1 MRATRANN
9 SPAARVTT
17 RASSFAR
24 SISALLP
31 QPASL
36 PEGSEGAR
44 VITSRR
50 GCTFPNLI
58 YGDTG
63 AEDMVTS
70 PAGFGYHRRVPQT
83 SKRLRHTARP
93 VVHALRDSARFARRL
108 ARSLNAPF
116 AAVRTHPFPDGE
128 TLVRVTHNIGVEA
141 ILVQSFNDPDRKL
154 MPALLAAD
162 ALRRAGASRVTLVA
176 PYLAYMRQDRVF
188 RSGEPIS
195 QRVFGQC
202 LGRAFDR
209 VLTVEAH
216 LHRTHRLSDVTA
228 GGARSL
234 SAAPAIARW
243 LVRRGG
249 SAIAVGPDEESEPW
263 IRAVAR
269 AAGVGWVVGLKRR
282 LGDRRVRVRLPELPR
297 GARAVVIDD
306 IASSGATI
314 AAAVRA
320 LRKRGVRTVDAVVVH
335 AIFAP
340 GALDLIRRAGARSVV
355 SCDTVQHPT
364 NKIQCAPLVSAALAG
379 TR

>member
-9 SPAARVTT
+9 SRAARVTT

-24 SISALLP
+24 PFPHFLCDRHHRR
-31 QPASL
+31 
-36 PEGSEGAR
+36 EGSEGAR
-44 VITSRR
+44 VITSSR

-63 AEDMVTS
+63 AEHMATS

-108 ARSLNAPF
+108 ARSLNASF

-216 LHRTHRLSDVTA
+216 LHRTHRLSDV
-228 GGARSL
+228 
-234 SAAPAIARW
+234 
-243 LVRRGG
+243 
-249 SAIAVGPDEESEPW
+249 
-263 IRAVAR
+263 
-269 AAGVGWVVGLKRR
+269 KQ
-282 LGDRRVRVRLPELPR
+282 
-297 GARAVVIDD
+297 
-306 IASSGATI
+306 
-314 AAAVRA
+314 
-320 LRKRGVRTVDAVVVH
+320 DAH
-335 AIFAP
+335 
-340 GALDLIRRAGARSVV
+340 GR
-355 SCDTVQHPT
+355 
-364 NKIQCAPLVSAALAG
+364 
-379 TR
+379 

>member
-1 MRATRANN
+1 MRATRADNFR
-9 SPAARVTT
+9 PARVIT

-31 QPASL
+31 RPAS
-36 PEGSEGAR
+36 PPRRAR
-44 VITSRR
+44 RR
-50 GCTFPNLI
+50 AGHHEQPGLHLSDLV

-63 AEDMVTS
+63 AEHMATS

-108 ARSLNAPF
+108 ARSLNASF

-216 LHRTHRLSDVTA
+216 LHRTHRLSDVT
-228 GGARSL
+228 GRARSL

-249 SAIAVGPDEESEPW
+249 STFVES
-263 IRAVAR
+263 R
-269 AAGVGWVVGLKRR
+269 
-282 LGDRRVRVRLPELPR
+282 
-297 GARAVVIDD
+297 
-306 IASSGATI
+306 
-314 AAAVRA
+314 
-320 LRKRGVRTVDAVVVH
+320 
-335 AIFAP
+335 
-340 GALDLIRRAGARSVV
+340 
-355 SCDTVQHPT
+355 
-364 NKIQCAPLVSAALAG
+364 
-379 TR
+379 

>member
-9 SPAARVTT
+9 SRAARVTT

-24 SISALLP
+24 PFPHFLCDRHHRR
-31 QPASL
+31 
-36 PEGSEGAR
+36 EGSEGAR
-44 VITSRR
+44 VITSSR

-63 AEDMVTS
+63 AEHMATS

-108 ARSLNAPF
+108 ARSLNASF

-216 LHRTHRLSDVTA
+216 LHRTHRLSDVT
-228 GGARSL
+228 GRARSL

-269 AAGVGWVVGLKRR
+269 AAGVRWVVGLKQR